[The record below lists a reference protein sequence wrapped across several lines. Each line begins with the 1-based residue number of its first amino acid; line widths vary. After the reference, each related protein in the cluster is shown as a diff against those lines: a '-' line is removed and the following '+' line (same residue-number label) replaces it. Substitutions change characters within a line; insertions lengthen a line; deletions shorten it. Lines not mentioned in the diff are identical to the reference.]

1 MEMNSKKLDLNKTV
15 YDLCTEDSEIMNI
28 LASLGFKG
36 ITMPGMLQSA
46 GRYMTIPKGAAMKK
60 IDMDKIR
67 QTFRDH
73 GYTIEE

>member
-15 YDLCTEDSEIMNI
+15 YNLCTEDSEIMNI

-60 IDMDKIR
+60 IDMDMIR
-67 QTFRDH
+67 QTFREH